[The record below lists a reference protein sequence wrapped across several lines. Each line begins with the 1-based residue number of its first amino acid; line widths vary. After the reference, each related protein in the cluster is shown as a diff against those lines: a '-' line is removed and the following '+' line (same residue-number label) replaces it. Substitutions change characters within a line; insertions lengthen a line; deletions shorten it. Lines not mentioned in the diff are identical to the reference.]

1 MANFTV
7 TVTGNLGADV
17 EMKKKGNKDFGVLS
31 VAVSK
36 GKEEAPIYVKAFVY
50 GLSEGRRQLLT
61 RGSLVQVIGD
71 YSDDIYIKPQIKED
85 LIQNL
90 QTNLNLNKEQK
101 EALVIFANSF
111 DFQKLLSNNIMINRV
126 IQERFIDILVSKKD

>member
-17 EMKKKGNKDFGVLS
+17 EMRRKGNKDFGILS

-36 GKEEAPIYVKAFVY
+36 GKEESPMYVKAFVY

-61 RGSLVQVIGD
+61 KGSLVQVIGD
-71 YSDDIYIKPQIKED
+71 YSDDLYIKPQIKNE
-85 LIQNL
+85 IVQNM
-90 QTNLNLNKEQK
+90 QAALNLSKEQM
-101 EALVIFANSF
+101 ELLNRFVNSP
-111 DFQKLLSNNIMINRV
+111 DFEQLLSNNIVINRTV
-126 IQERFIDILVSKKD
+126 QERFIDILVSKRD